1 MKLSIFQ
8 ILPIFFILV
17 ITSSLFADMPLP
29 FPEESGVS
37 EIESNTTDLS
47 RKKNFKIVKP
57 DETKTDGPES
67 KDISTEASTFSKKDS
82 LTQDLSSEEPSNKDS
97 LPMDGSKTTNV
108 SSSETSQSLQ
118 NPSGDPDAKLP
129 AKTLLPNTSKTSLKK
144 KKDKK
149 KEDPSESGYKK
160 GLLRLRENQRNNAKS
175 EFNQSSGQGKSA
187 NASRLEDA
195 RLTAENSNDTN
206 SITEQIDSEDE
217 KWKAVFE
224 VARVLRGNGK
234 TSEAETQYLKIITEA
249 PENFQSISLLSLG
262 EMLSSTDRKDSAK
275 RYLLQLVKLL
285 RKKPELDPRKD
296 QLEKAVTLIARIY
309 GDQGKYEEAENW
321 AKTYLNRLN
330 PGASEDS
337 PFVKELGRIL
347 KRRYY

>member
-8 ILPIFFILV
+8 IVPILV

-37 EIESNTTDLS
+37 ETENNTIDS
-47 RKKNFKIVKP
+47 SGKKNFEIVKP
-57 DETKTDGPES
+57 NETKTEGPES
-67 KDISTEASTFSKKDS
+67 KDISTEASAFSKKDS
-82 LTQDLSSEEPSNKDS
+82 LSQDLSSEESSNKES
-97 LPMDGSKTTNV
+97 LPIQESKTTNV
-108 SSSETSQSLQ
+108 SSSETSQPLQ
-118 NPSGDPDAKLP
+118 NPSEDSFP
-129 AKTLLPNTSKTSLKK
+129 AKTILPNTSKTSLKK

-160 GLLRLRENQRNNAKS
+160 GLLRLRENQRNNAKN

-195 RLTAENSNDTN
+195 RLTAENSSDTN

-217 KWKAVFE
+217 KWQAVFE

-285 RKKPELDPRKD
+285 RKKPELDPQKD

-330 PGASEDS
+330 PEASENS
-337 PFVKELGRIL
+337 PFVKELRRIL